1 MNSLLFRIVL
11 LGLFPFFLWG
21 QVDTSSIQLFETLD
35 EVSIERDPGVS
46 ISSKSILSQELI
58 SEVELRKAACCDLSE
73 SFETNA
79 SISASFTDAV
89 TGTRQIKL
97 LGLEGPYALYTRGNL
112 QTMGGLSSVL
122 GLALIP
128 GAWIQSI
135 QLTKGP
141 GSVVNG
147 AGAMSGQINYELR
160 PSFTK
165 QKAHFNLFAGPG
177 RFEQN
182 AIYTWHQSPKWSSNV
197 MVHGRQQLFRWDNN
211 NDGYLD
217 APLSQH
223 VFVQNAWQHS
233 GKNSEAQ
240 FGVNAS
246 AIKNIGGSTLYGYPT
261 LVPIWSHELQTER
274 YELWAKRGYF
284 LDGGIN
290 RSIGTQFSATYQ
302 DLDSDFG
309 NLPFTGKEQRL
320 YGNLIFQD
328 NLWDTRHTFKGGL
341 DLNAFAIEQQLWN
354 RDGSYSAMVA
364 GAYGEYSF
372 VTSPDGQGLSMILGQ
387 RLDGLYT
394 GDDSRFFYVPRLHI
408 KYNIG
413 PWALRTQASR
423 SYRIATLG
431 AEYMG
436 YMANSRGFNFT
447 NLETP
452 EGLDMPIEKSTTL
465 GAGVTWTQDVFYKEL
480 QWYADVYLNTFDS
493 KVIFDF
499 DYSADSAIVSLV
511 QNTVNRP
518 YALSYQIGAQYE
530 LIHRTM
536 VKAAYR
542 YQEAKQRDLSGVTI
556 GNGLEDVI
564 LNVPHLI
571 YLGTSYSSR
580 NGVGL
585 EINATYNSSQRL
597 PDVGYA
603 KRSPA
608 FTMLGFQVSKESRK
622 FGQVYVGLQNALNVR
637 QLDPVLGGDL
647 PFEDRFDASIVWGP
661 IMGRQ
666 LYAGWRYDLR
676 TE

>member
-1 MNSLLFRIVL
+1 MTSTFLKVTLF
-11 LGLFPFFLWG
+11 GLFPFFLWG

-35 EVSIERDPGVS
+35 EVSVERDPGVS

-79 SISASFTDAV
+79 SVSASFTDAV

-97 LGLEGPYALYTRGNL
+97 LGLEGPYALYTRGNMP
-112 QTMGGLSSVL
+112 TMGGLSSVL

-147 AGAMSGQINYELR
+147 AGAISGQINYELR

-165 QKAHFNLFAGPG
+165 QKAHYNLFAGPG

-182 AIYTWHQSPKWSSNV
+182 AIYTWHQSPRWSSNV

-211 NDGYLD
+211 EDGYLD

-223 VFVQNAWQHS
+223 VFIQNAWKHS
-233 GKNSEAQ
+233 GNNSEAQ
-240 FGVNAS
+240 FGVKAS
-246 AIKNIGGSTLYGYPT
+246 AIKNIGGSTLFGMPT

-290 RSIGTQFSATYQ
+290 RSIGTQFSAAYQ
-302 DLDSDFG
+302 DLDSYFG
-309 NLPFTGKEQRL
+309 NLSFTGKEQRL

-341 DLNAFAIEQQLWN
+341 DINAFTIQQQLWN
-354 RDGSYSAMVA
+354 RDGSYQGIVA

-372 VTSPDGQGLSMILGQ
+372 VSSPDGQGLSMILGQ
-387 RLDGLYT
+387 RFDGLYT
-394 GDDSRFFYVPRLHI
+394 SEDPRFFYVPRLHV
-408 KYNIG
+408 KYNVG

-423 SYRIATLG
+423 SYRIAALG

-465 GAGVTWTQDVFYKEL
+465 GAGVTWTQDVLYKEL

-518 YALSYQIGAQYE
+518 YALSYQVGAQYE

-542 YQEAKQRDLSGVTI
+542 YQEAKQRDLNGVTSS
-556 GNGLEDVI
+556 NGLEDVI
-564 LNVPHLI
+564 LNVPHLL
-571 YLGTSYSSR
+571 YLGTSYSAR
-580 NGVGL
+580 NGIGL

-597 PDVGYA
+597 PDIGYV
-603 KRSPA
+603 KRSPS
-608 FTMLGFQVSKESRK
+608 FTMLGFQISKESRK
-622 FGQVYVGLQNALNVR
+622 FGQVYLGLQNALNVR

-647 PFEDRFDASIVWGP
+647 PFDDRFDASIVWGP

-666 LYAGWRYDLR
+666 LYIGWRYDLR

>member
-1 MNSLLFRIVL
+1 MNSLFRRLAL
-11 LGLFPFFLWG
+11 LGLFPLFLWG
-21 QVDTSSIQLFETLD
+21 QVDTSNVQLFETLD
-35 EVSIERDPGVS
+35 EVSVERDPGVS

-73 SFETNA
+73 SFEINA

-141 GSVVNG
+141 GSVANG
-147 AGAMSGQINYELR
+147 AGALSGQINYELR

-182 AIYTWHQSPKWSSNV
+182 AIYTWHQSPRWSSNL
-197 MVHGRQQLFRWDNN
+197 MIHGRQQLFRWDNN

-223 VFVQNAWQHS
+223 VFVQNAWKHN

-240 FGVNAS
+240 FGVKIS
-246 AIKNIGGSTLYGYPT
+246 AIKNIGGDTLYGYPQ
-261 LVPIWSHELQTER
+261 LGPIWSHELQTER

-302 DLDSDFG
+302 DLDSYFG

-354 RDGSYSAMVA
+354 RDGSYSALVA
-364 GAYGEYSF
+364 GAYGEYSY
-372 VTSPDGQGLSMILGQ
+372 VTSPDGQGLSLILGQ
-387 RLDGLYT
+387 RVDGLYT
-394 GDDSRFFYVPRLHI
+394 GNDAKFFYVPRLHV

-452 EGLDMPIEKSTTL
+452 EGLNMPVERSTTL
-465 GAGVTWTQDVFYKEL
+465 GVGITWTQDVFYKEL
-480 QWYADVYLNTFDS
+480 QWYTDVYLNTFDS
-493 KVIFDF
+493 KIIFDF

-518 YALSYQIGAQYE
+518 YALSYQVGAQYE

-564 LNVPHLI
+564 LNVPHLL
-571 YLGTSYSSR
+571 YLGTSYSGP
-580 NGVGL
+580 NGVGI

-597 PDVGYA
+597 PEIGYA

-608 FTMLGFQVSKESRK
+608 FTILDFQISKQDRK
-622 FGQVYVGLQNALNVR
+622 FGQVYLGLHNALNIR